1 MTSLDESSLDVA
13 WRGLDD
19 DTRLDV
25 ASIDFADD
33 GGFVATGRQSTETY
47 RVQWDLVVDARW
59 RTKLLTLD
67 AEGYGD
73 VSRETGLTGPAEDG
87 MRAATRHE
95 DGAARDASE
104 SAESPRREPVW
115 QRHLNLWRRD
125 DGSTSIWRC
134 EGAESGDVPRHF
146 GPVGFDP
153 EMAALFADAVD
164 VDLSGCPLT
173 NVMPIRRF
181 GVDAAG
187 VGERPITAAW
197 VSLPDLSVIPS
208 SQVYSSGPEGLS
220 EAMSV
225 LDPRVF
231 SVVHYRSATRDVSV
245 DLSVDANGLVLTYPD
260 LAARIELV

>member
-1 MTSLDESSLDVA
+1 MGSEADVVAAMTQHPQV
-13 WRGLDD
+13 R
-19 DTRLDV
+19 
-25 ASIDFADD
+25 
-33 GGFVATGRQSTETY
+33 
-47 RVQWDLVVDARW
+47 
-59 RTKLLTLD
+59 
-67 AEGYGD
+67 
-73 VSRETGLTGPAEDG
+73 
-87 MRAATRHE
+87 
-95 DGAARDASE
+95 
-104 SAESPRREPVW
+104 W

-125 DGSTSIWRC
+125 DAVGSAWRC
-134 EGAESGDVPRHF
+134 ESGQSGDIPGHF
-146 GPVGFDP
+146 GAMGFAEHDLP
-153 EMAALFADAVD
+153 LFADAVD